1 MSKFIVINAEHGGS
15 DIGNKGNEISE
26 KDYTLKISQ
35 YLNDELKKE
44 GVKTYMVRNGDDDIA
59 ISERID
65 MIEEGT
71 PNSQDTIV
79 ITNSI
84 GNTYGGSEIIY
95 SLANQST
102 LASFISNELESIGV
116 KVNKYYQRR
125 LPSDTTKDYHE
136 IIRELG
142 NREAIIIEYGDLSY
156 DEDLIKNNWQEL
168 SQAVINALNKYL
180 GFIDVYYTVKK
191 GDNLYSIAQKFNTSV
206 NTLKEIN
213 NLGNNTLSIGQQLL
227 IPSNNSNLENYYIV
241 VSGDNLYSIARKYN
255 TTVSEIMNLNNL
267 TSANLKIG
275 QKIMIPDTSI
285 NDKSNYYEVKSGD
298 TLYTIASKNNT
309 SVSELKKLNNL
320 DSNLLTIGQKILL
333 PSSNLYMV
341 QKGDSLYSIAKKN
354 NMSVDE
360 LIDLNDLDSTL
371 LSIGQELKIK

>member
-227 IPSNNSNLENYYIV
+227 IPSNNSNSENYYIV

>member
-44 GVKTYMVRNGDDDIA
+44 GVKTYMVRNSDDDIA

-102 LASFISNELESIGV
+102 LASLIANELESIGV

-142 NREAIIIEYGDLSY
+142 NREVIIIEYGDLSY

-227 IPSNNSNLENYYIV
+227 IPSNNSNSENYYIV

-333 PSSNLYMV
+333 PSSNLYVV

>member
-102 LASFISNELESIGV
+102 LASFIANELESIGV

-168 SQAVINALNKYL
+168 SQAIINALNKYL

-227 IPSNNSNLENYYIV
+227 IPSNNSNSENYYIV

-298 TLYTIASKNNT
+298 TLYTIASKNNI
-309 SVSELKKLNNL
+309 SVSELKKINNL

-333 PSSNLYMV
+333 PSSNLYVV

>member
-1 MSKFIVINAEHGGS
+1 MSKLIVINAEHGGS

-44 GVKTYMVRNGDDDIA
+44 GVKTYMVRNSDEDIA
-59 ISERID
+59 TSERID
-65 MIEEGT
+65 MIEEET

-102 LASFISNELESIGV
+102 LASLIANELESIGV

-227 IPSNNSNLENYYIV
+227 IPSNNSNSENYYIV

-333 PSSNLYMV
+333 PSSNLYVV

>member
-44 GVKTYMVRNGDDDIA
+44 GVKTYMVRNSDDDIA

-102 LASFISNELESIGV
+102 LASLIANELESIGV

-227 IPSNNSNLENYYIV
+227 IPSNNSNSENYYIV

-333 PSSNLYMV
+333 PSSNLYVV